1 MWEQKLFELFITGI
15 PQGFAFVLLFFTLAN
30 INIRNEKVL
39 YVISSILYAVL
50 AFIIRPYVNFG
61 VHSVILL
68 IVMVIIA
75 VVWGKVNIL
84 ISSMYGVV
92 TYIVAYLCEW
102 VTFLILGLFKFNMQ
116 LLDTD
121 PKVRTVIGF
130 IPLAF
135 LFSIGFIVYY
145 SKKRARKAANKNG
158 V

>member
-75 VVWGKVNIL
+75 VVWEKANIIFSVIYAIITFIALTCVNGL
-84 ISSMYGVV
+84 
-92 TYIVAYLCEW
+92 LFCFW
-102 VTFLILGLFKFNMQ
+102 V
-116 LLDTD
+116 
-121 PKVRTVIGF
+121 
-130 IPLAF
+130 
-135 LFSIGFIVYY
+135 Y
-145 SKKRARKAANKNG
+145 
-158 V
+158 

>member
-15 PQGFAFVLLFFTLAN
+15 PQGFAFFLLYFSLLNIKIDKIVYTSASIFF
-30 INIRNEKVL
+30 
-39 YVISSILYAVL
+39 AVL

-61 VHSVILL
+61 VHSVIMM

-75 VVWGKVNIL
+75 TVWKKANVIFSV
-84 ISSMYGVV
+84 IYAII
-92 TYIVAYLCEW
+92 TFIAAYLCEW
-102 VTFLILGLFKFNMQ
+102 FTFLLLGLLKFNME
-116 LLDTD
+116 LLETE
-121 PKVRTVIGF
+121 PKVRTVIGL

>member
-39 YVISSILYAVL
+39 YVISSISYAVL

-75 VVWGKVNIL
+75 VVWGKASIL
-84 ISSMYGVV
+84 LSSIYGVV
-92 TYIVAYLCEW
+92 TYVIAYLCEW
-102 VTFLILGLFKFNMQ
+102 FTFLLLGLFKFNME
-116 LLDTD
+116 LLETD
-121 PKVRTVIGF
+121 PKIRTVIGL